1 MRKKMS
7 VILCLV
13 LVIVLSGCSIGKK
26 QSDAETYVY
35 YVSISEHILE
45 GTEYAPEETETEKV
59 IEELLDALKNPE
71 DVKQY
76 QSVFPQKIEVTKY
89 EMRDHQLKLYFN
101 SEYLHMKKS
110 DEVLLRAAVV
120 QTMVQVNGVEFVSF
134 YVGEEPLRDGSGNA
148 IGLMNANDFVQG
160 AETSVNAYQ
169 ITDLNLYFSDRDG
182 TALVAEQRTGVRY
195 SSNVSI
201 EKLVVDQLMKGP
213 QSNDAMATIPK
224 KTTLLGVSSRDG
236 ICYVNFDS
244 GFLTESFNQT
254 PEVTIYSIVNSI
266 LMNSTA
272 NQVQISIDGT
282 SDMIFR
288 GTVDLGHPLQMNNTL
303 TEE

>member
-1 MRKKMS
+1 MS
-7 VILCLV
+7 VILCLM

-26 QSDAETYVY
+26 HSDVETYVY
-35 YVSISEHILE
+35 YVNISEHMLE
-45 GTEYAPEETETEKV
+45 GTEYAIEETETEKI
-59 IEELLDALKNPE
+59 IEELLDALMNPE

-76 QSVFPQKIEVTKY
+76 QSVFPSKIEVVKY
-89 EMRDHQLKLYFN
+89 EMTDHQLKLYFN
-101 SEYLHMKKS
+101 SEYMRMKKS
-110 DEVLLRAAVV
+110 VEVLLRAAVV
-120 QTMVQVNGVEFVSF
+120 QTMVQVDGVEFVSF
-134 YVGEEPLRDGSGNA
+134 YVGEEPLKDESGNV

-169 ITDLNLYFSDRDG
+169 IADLNLYFSNRDG
-182 TALVAEQRTGVRY
+182 TELVMEQRTGVRY

-244 GFLTESFNQT
+244 GFLAESYNQT
-254 PEVTIYSIVNSI
+254 PEVTIYAIVNSI
-266 LMNSTA
+266 LMNSTV
-272 NQVQISIDGT
+272 NQVLISIDGT
-282 SDMIFR
+282 SDMMFR
-288 GTVDLGHPLQMNNTL
+288 GTVDLSHPLQVNNTM